1 MTTFGV
7 QFNGPYQT
15 DFGVQTT
22 TPMYPAPTSGTGG
35 GGGGSWGP
43 TGAAP
48 QAPAP
53 VAAAVA
59 PAPASATT
67 AAPAT
72 TTTAAPA
79 PVAANTASELER
91 IKQAALAIQAKI
103 PGATAPTVG
112 DALGFNAGNYDKGLT
127 YEQIYGKPENERD
140 IMRNQMKLF
149 QTEID
154 ATNKVYDQMLAQEK
168 QQGLGRVGSTTA
180 MQARAGIVGSDF
192 DYAQDQKILDYN
204 KSAEGAIQNQRRA
217 KIGAIM
223 GNVRKAVQDQVT
235 EKRLARQQGAENY
248 IAYLASAS
256 ERKQKN
262 LSSVASDLLDQGI
275 DPVTMDKKE
284 LDEVAK
290 MAGVSTNEI
299 LAAYR
304 SGKKALDAQAV
315 DADLKTR
322 KTEAE
327 IAKLNDRSFSLS
339 EGQAQYDASGKM
351 IASRAKTYKPESGGV
366 GTVGGGYTPGADP
379 VTDAWVARISR
390 GDAKITNVPAKY
402 KNAVVVALEQ
412 STGVTLDE
420 DVQTATEIKRLA
432 EELKGDREGL
442 TDAVGPI
449 SSRLPT
455 FEGSTATYENKVERL
470 KALISKSNLQT
481 MRGLGSMSNI
491 EFQNMQAI
499 GSALGLN
506 MGEKGFEDELQ
517 RIIDTTGT
525 AVTNSAGAKQTGGGA
540 GTVLVNPATGEGFD
554 ASDLSAEEYQ
564 QALDD
569 GYAPG

>member
-7 QFNGPYQT
+7 QFNDPYQT

-22 TPMYPAPTSGTGG
+22 TPMYPAPTGGAGG

-43 TGAAP
+43 TGTAP

-59 PAPASATT
+59 PAPT
-67 AAPAT
+67 AAPAPAP
-72 TTTAAPA
+72 TAAPA

-112 DALGFNAGNYDKGLT
+112 DALGFNAGNYEKGLT

-180 MQARAGIVGSDF
+180 MQARAGIIGSDF

-204 KSAEGAIQNQRRA
+204 KSSEGAIQSERRA

-223 GNVRKAVQDQVT
+223 GNVRKAVQDQIT
-235 EKRLARQQGAENY
+235 EKRLARQQGADNY
-248 IAYLASAS
+248 IAYLSSAS

-304 SGKKALDAQAV
+304 SGKKALDAQAA

-327 IAKLNDRSFSLS
+327 IAKLEQFDLS
-339 EGQAQYDASGKM
+339 EGQARYDKDGNM

-379 VTDAWVARISR
+379 VTDAWVSRISR
-390 GDAKITNVPAKY
+390 GEAKITNVPAKY

-432 EELKGDREGL
+432 EELKNDREGL

-506 MGEKGFEDELQ
+506 MGEKGFEEELQ

-525 AVTNSAGAKQTGGGA
+525 AVTNSAGAKQSEGG
-540 GTVLVNPATGEGFD
+540 LPI
-554 ASDLSAEEYQ
+554 
-564 QALDD
+564 DD
-569 GYAPG
+569 EVQELRDQGYTDEQIQEIINS